1 MDIEYI
7 SLTNENG
14 NTTAINTLDKSF
26 NTKLGNVISKE
37 NRQQSLTIVTIL
49 GQSSPT
55 HSEKRIGKAA
65 RATRL
70 QLVASGVKRKRP
82 RFVFNYLS

>member
-26 NTKLGNVISKE
+26 NTKLGNVISEE
-37 NRQQSLTIVTIL
+37 NRQQSLTTVTIL

-55 HSEKRIGKAA
+55 RSE
-65 RATRL
+65 
-70 QLVASGVKRKRP
+70 
-82 RFVFNYLS
+82 

>member
-26 NTKLGNVISKE
+26 NTELGNVISEE
-37 NRQQSLTIVTIL
+37 NRKNSWRPSQFLANLPQLAPNR
-49 GQSSPT
+49 G
-55 HSEKRIGKAA
+55 SEKR
-65 RATRL
+65 
-70 QLVASGVKRKRP
+70 
-82 RFVFNYLS
+82 